1 MPITIYAKLG
11 VPTLTKAVQRM
22 TDEILT
28 TVLDNPI
35 IAGAIGTALA
45 GVLAFFK
52 PIMRALQTAL
62 VRRINQA
69 WVDEADA
76 EDDDI
81 EKRVRRTSR
90 RLLSQTIVPLPKGL
104 VEAHVRKAVSSSEPP
119 PPS

>member
-1 MPITIYAKLG
+1 VPITIYAKLG

-62 VRRINQA
+62 VRR
-69 WVDEADA
+69 
-76 EDDDI
+76 
-81 EKRVRRTSR
+81 TSR